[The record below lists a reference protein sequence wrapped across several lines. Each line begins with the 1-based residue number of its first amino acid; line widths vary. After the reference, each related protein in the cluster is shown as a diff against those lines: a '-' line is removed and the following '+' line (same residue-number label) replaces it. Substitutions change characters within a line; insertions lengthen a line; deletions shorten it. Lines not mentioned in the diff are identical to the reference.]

1 MDEHDDTPT
10 AIGIDIGGTKIAGA
24 LVDGAGR
31 ITHREQVAT
40 PADDTTAIIEATA
53 TLVTTLTEA
62 AEGPVEGIGIACA
75 AFVDARAGHV
85 WFAPNLPWRDLDLAA
100 EVASRVDREVVVEND
115 ANAAAWGEYRFGAG
129 SDCDDMLLVTVGTG
143 VGGGCINDDR
153 LVRGAFGIGG
163 EVGHIVLDPSGPR
176 CGCGNAGCLEVFAS
190 GTALV
195 RNARELVTSPSPLG
209 EALRARCGGDPDALT
224 GHDITELAREGDGA
238 SIELLDELGTRLG
251 QGIASICAV
260 LDPGRVAIGGGVADA
275 GDLLIGPTRTA
286 FAKHLIGRGHRPSP
300 EIVPATLGND
310 AGIVGAATIA
320 REGRA

>member
-1 MDEHDDTPT
+1 MQTDTRTP

-24 LVDGAGR
+24 LVDAEGR
-31 ITHREQVAT
+31 ITHSERVAT

-53 TLVTTLTEA
+53 ELITTLTEA
-62 AEGPVEGIGIACA
+62 ADGDVAGVGIACA

-100 EVASRVDREVVVEND
+100 EVGSRVGREVIVEND

-143 VGGGCINDDR
+143 VGGGCINDDH
-153 LVRGAFGIGG
+153 LIRGAFGIGG
-163 EVGHIVLDPSGPR
+163 EIGHVVLDPSGPR
-176 CGCGNAGCLEVFAS
+176 CGCGNSGCLEVFAS

-209 EALRARCGGDPDALT
+209 EALRERCGGDPDALT
-224 GHDITELAREGDGA
+224 GQDITELARAGDGA
-238 SIELLDELGTRLG
+238 AVELLDELGTRLG

-260 LDPGRVAIGGGVADA
+260 LDPGRIAIGGGVADA
-275 GDLLIGPTRTA
+275 GDLLIGPARTA

-300 EIVPATLGND
+300 ELVSATLGND
-310 AGIVGAATIA
+310 AGIVGAATLA